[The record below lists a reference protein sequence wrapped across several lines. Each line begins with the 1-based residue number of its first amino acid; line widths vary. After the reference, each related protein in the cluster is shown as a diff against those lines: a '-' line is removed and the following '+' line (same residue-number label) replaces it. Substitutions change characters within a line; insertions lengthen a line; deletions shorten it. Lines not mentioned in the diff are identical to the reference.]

1 MAALG
6 WGPSAGRERQG
17 GGRVFPRPRQ
27 LRRCEL
33 AARAISELSNSDRAP
48 TQNVND
54 IPISIFRVP
63 STLVGC
69 LKNGDVI
76 VPL

>member
-27 LRRCEL
+27 LRRREL
-33 AARAISELSNSDRAP
+33 LPGRSQSCRIAIAP

-54 IPISIFRVP
+54 IPISILRVP
-63 STLVGC
+63 STFVGC
-69 LKNGDVI
+69 LKNGEVI

>member
-6 WGPSAGRERQG
+6 WGPSAGRERQA
-17 GGRVFPRPRQ
+17 
-27 LRRCEL
+27 E
-33 AARAISELSNSDRAP
+33 ARFSPSAVTAPGDCCRIAIAP

-69 LKNGDVI
+69 LKNGEVI